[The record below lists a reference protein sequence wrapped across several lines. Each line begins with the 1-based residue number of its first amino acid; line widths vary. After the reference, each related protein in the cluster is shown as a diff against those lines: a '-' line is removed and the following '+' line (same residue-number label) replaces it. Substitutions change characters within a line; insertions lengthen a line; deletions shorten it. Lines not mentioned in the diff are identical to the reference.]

1 MLQAG
6 HNHLSYSLYIQ
17 EEQLLSIKLVQGNE
31 SLSPDDTLRKGHFPL
46 VLTCLG
52 VCYPFKSTLHVF
64 FVLFQEIEANKEML
78 ARNFEKISN
87 RKNL

>member
-1 MLQAG
+1 M
-6 HNHLSYSLYIQ
+6 SFK
-17 EEQLLSIKLVQGNE
+17 KLVHGNV
-31 SLSPDDTLRKGHFPL
+31 SLSPDDTLRRGHFPL
-46 VLTCLG
+46 VLNCLG